1 MPGDVGLVAKVLDTV
16 FSWFT
21 SEDGLAEMMHKRE
34 GNRLEK
40 AANVALSN
48 WRVSQSPV
56 DWQRYKDAE
65 KALVDWSNR
74 P

>member
-21 SEDGLAEMMHKRE
+21 SEDGFREMQSRRK
-34 GNRLEK
+34 GDRLEQ

-48 WRVSQSPV
+48 WRISQSLD
-56 DWQRYKDAE
+56 DWKRYKEAE
-65 KALVDWSNR
+65 QALVDWSNR